1 MPKRK
6 VRALKVEFEEHIASQ
21 RPGTQDLRGRLGR
34 AALEKKL
41 RKRFENTIQDC
52 IADEVEQRVSQEI
65 ASPSQLSGDLGLN
78 PREIQRLVTQEPEHQ
93 SDSDTPLPSPE
104 DLGVRRVPMLLFH
117 GATDDEEG
125 YLHSDFG
132 EVRTESGSP
141 LSSREHDYYQSVKMP
156 LLYGTRHHPSTQPR
170 SLSHRLFDESQ
181 EHEPPP
187 PSPIPAAGP
196 LRPLLR
202 PLPTPEQSPAHV
214 VHNILP
220 FRCASLGCATL
231 TTAYPSAPAPTPITN
246 EPIIMVYPLRNAQ
259 VGPLSPVSEVLSP
272 LASRNLNLRFEKDR
286 EYMRS
291 NDCVISASMTE
302 WPKTR
307 TIIKTPAGNFNALS
321 PATTSRGQK
330 HLLSEQP
337 PLLIID

>member
-1 MPKRK
+1 MELENKPRK
-6 VRALKVEFEEHIASQ
+6 LSVVILSSATC
-21 RPGTQDLRGRLGR
+21 TQMTRGNAANGNNGCLQLDYQSSISPQHPDLPR
-34 AALEKKL
+34 
-41 RKRFENTIQDC
+41 TV
-52 IADEVEQRVSQEI
+52 ADEVEQRVSQE
-65 ASPSQLSGDLGLN
+65 LSGDLGLN

-125 YLHSDFG
+125 HLHSDFG

-156 LLYGTRHHPSTQPR
+156 LL
-170 SLSHRLFDESQ
+170 LFDESQ

-220 FRCASLGCATL
+220 FRCASSGCATL

-246 EPIIMVYPLRNAQ
+246 EPTIMVYPLRNAQ

-307 TIIKTPAGNFNALS
+307 TIIKTPAGSARSS
-321 PATTSRGQK
+321 PLMVPPPIEP
-330 HLLSEQP
+330 HLVYDPINRLQCS
-337 PLLIID
+337 

>member
-1 MPKRK
+1 M
-6 VRALKVEFEEHIASQ
+6 
-21 RPGTQDLRGRLGR
+21 
-34 AALEKKL
+34 EKKL
-41 RKRFENTIQDC
+41 RKRFASTIQDC
-52 IADEVEQRVSQEI
+52 IADEVEQRVSQEVSALI
-65 ASPSQLSGDLGLN
+65 YIQQYKSYGRMILTVDCFSLTAQRRSRAESPRDPTPRNTRTRAPIRLRYSTTFSRRSWSSKSTYVVSPLRGRRNMKIDLI
-78 PREIQRLVTQEPEHQ
+78 R
-93 SDSDTPLPSPE
+93 
-104 DLGVRRVPMLLFH
+104 LFH

-231 TTAYPSAPAPTPITN
+231 TTAYPSAPAPTN

-272 LASRNLNLRFEKDR
+272 LASKNLNLRFEKDR

-307 TIIKTPAGNFNALS
+307 TIIKTPAGSARSS
-321 PATTSRGQK
+321 PLMVPPPIEP
-330 HLLSEQP
+330 HLVYDPINRLQCS
-337 PLLIID
+337 